1 MKTQF
6 ALILV
11 FISSFAFAQVPADLK
26 FDTDFVNSEN
36 HWVVIPNKD
45 DTKSEFNYG
54 FLYYDETGGGY
65 SLQQTNSFTVADG
78 KFLRKPANETEM
90 KIIRLGNSSM
100 KFARL
105 SDARISEMKLE
116 KEPAFLKAYNV
127 LKNEDEKTL
136 SRASSINGLK
146 RSDLALS
153 LLQSL
158 KAKNYSSAK
167 LYFELAYADNALKK
181 YDEAEKIIDQ
191 AEKKG
196 FLDELLIKEK
206 IYSFT
211 HNRKLKMADEF
222 LQQHLTF
229 FETSLYKEESIVNM
243 IINYFNARDLAKAKE
258 WIALYYREFP
268 SEGKYK
274 TEIEKLKKAVDNPA
288 AK

>member
-11 FISSFAFAQVPADLK
+11 FISSFALAQVPADLK

-181 YDEAEKIIDQ
+181 YDEAEKIIDE

-268 SEGKYK
+268 SGGKYK

>member
-181 YDEAEKIIDQ
+181 YDEAEKIIDE

-258 WIALYYREFP
+258 WVALDYREFP
-268 SEGKYK
+268 SGGKYK
-274 TEIEKLKKAVDNPA
+274 SEIEKLKKAVDNPA

>member
-45 DTKSEFNYG
+45 DTKSEYNYG

-65 SLQQTNSFTVADG
+65 SLQQTNSFTVANG

-181 YDEAEKIIDQ
+181 YDEAEKIIDE

-222 LQQHLTF
+222 LQQHLTVF
-229 FETSLYKEESIVNM
+229 KTSLYKEESIVNM

-268 SEGKYK
+268 SGGKYK